1 MKKEFVSLSLLIAAS
16 VTAFPLMAA
25 TGSISE
31 TPLSAQ
37 IRFVYSDGSSTPALN
52 QFYASATKFPSG
64 TLSKTKK
71 LTQVNYSV
79 ASYPTAY
86 TESVDICYYLPYQ
99 TSPTKCIIVPK
110 GTSGTTAQFNELRF
124 DHGIRIQIQHKL
136 TGKPGENLQP
146 LQKESITWEYT
157 Y

>member
-16 VTAFPLMAA
+16 VAAFPLMAA
-25 TGSISE
+25 TGSISSTE
-31 TPLSAQ
+31 AAQ

-52 QFYASATKFPSG
+52 QFHASTTKFPSG
-64 TLSKTKK
+64 TLSKAKK

-79 ASYPTAY
+79 ASYPIAY

-99 TSPTKCIIVPK
+99 TSPTKCIVVPK
-110 GTSGTTAQFNELRF
+110 GISGTTSQFNELRF
-124 DHGIRIQIQHKL
+124 DYGARIQIQHKL
-136 TGKPGENLQP
+136 TGKPGENLHP
-146 LQKESITWEYT
+146 SQKESITWEYT